1 MENSYQ
7 VIIEDNCRN
16 KYRENIFRIQ
26 IDMLIAKSSE
36 PEGCYWVKKEDYRV
50 LERFQRHTSTNPD
63 SSLDVISVIERE
75 QSRE

>member
-26 IDMLIAKSSE
+26 VDMLIAKSSE

-50 LERFQRHTSTNPD
+50 LERFQRILAPTQTLPLM
-63 SSLDVISVIERE
+63 SSV
-75 QSRE
+75 